1 MHAIKKII
9 LFQNVKELI
18 RGTYFVPDMHRYA
31 MEQSKYFI
39 K

>member
-9 LFQNVKELI
+9 LFQNVKDLI
-18 RGTYFVPDMHRYA
+18 REKYFVPDMHRYA
-31 MEQSKYFI
+31 MEQSKYFS